1 MDHQTVEIS
10 FMVVEDLDEIIA
22 IENTSFTTPWS
33 RNIFLQE
40 MHLQISCN
48 LVAKIPAIQTKE
60 MAGYVIFWMI
70 AGETHL
76 QRIATRKDLQR
87 IGVASKLMEEMIR
100 LSEKEGMARCILEV
114 GRSNESAIHLYKKF
128 GFTLQGV
135 RPLYYSERGEDAL
148 IMGADI
154 TECVKLIHHEP

>member
-1 MDHQTVEIS
+1 MDHQNVEIS

-22 IENTSFTTPWS
+22 IENTSFTTPWT

-48 LVAKIPAIQTKE
+48 LVAKITKIQTKE
-60 MAGYVIFWMI
+60 MAGYIIFWMI
-70 AGETHL
+70 ADETHR
-76 QRIATRKDLQR
+76 QRVATRKDLQR
-87 IGVASKLMEEMIR
+87 LGIASKLMEEMVR
-100 LSEKEGMARCILEV
+100 LSDKEGVARCILEV

-148 IMGADI
+148 IMRADI
-154 TECVKLIHHEP
+154 RECVKLIHYEL